1 MSVVDSIGNTPLVSM
16 DTLNPN
22 PNVRIYAKL
31 EGNNPGGSI
40 KDRIA
45 LCMVETAEREGKL
58 TRDKII
64 LEATSGN
71 TGIGLA
77 MVAAARKYRVKLTMP
92 ACVSVERRRVLEA
105 FGAELILSPSEEG
118 TDGAIRLAHKILDES
133 PHLYFMPNQFDNPAN
148 IRAHYDGTGREI
160 IEQTAGKVT
169 HFIAGMGTSG
179 TLMGAGRRLKEFNGG
194 IKIIGVEPVMGHRI
208 QGLKNMAEAIVPKIF
223 DPSRLDERYIVNDDE
238 AFDTTRMLAVKE
250 GIFAG
255 MSSGA
260 AMHIALRKS
269 SELSEGVLVVIFP
282 DRGDRYLSTAL
293 FTSVC
298 GKCPP

>member
-1 MSVVDSIGNTPLVSM
+1 MGVLDCIGNTPVVRI
-16 DTLNPN
+16 DAINPN
-22 PNVRIYAKL
+22 PAVKLFAKL
-31 EGNNPGGSI
+31 EGNNPGGSV

-45 LCMVETAEREGKL
+45 LYMIEVAERDGRL
-58 TRDKII
+58 TRDKIV

-77 MVAAARKYRVKLTMP
+77 MVCAAKGYRVKLTMP

-105 FGAELILSPSEEG
+105 FGAELILSPADEG
-118 TDGAIRLAHKILDES
+118 TDGAIRAVHKINDED
-133 PHLYFMPNQFDNPAN
+133 PDRYFMPNQFENEAN
-148 IRAHYDGTGREI
+148 VMAHYETTGPEI
-160 IEQTAGKVT
+160 IEQTGGAIT
-169 HFIAGMGTSG
+169 HFVAGMGTSG
-179 TLMGAGRRLKEFNGG
+179 TLMGAGRRLKEHNPD
-194 IKIIGVEPVMGHRI
+194 IKIIGVEPILGHRV
-208 QGLKNMAEAIVPKIF
+208 QGLKNMKEAIVPGIF
-223 DPSRLDERYIVNDDE
+223 IPEKLDERYIVNDEE
-238 AFDTTRMLAVKE
+238 AFDTTRTLAVKE
-250 GIFAG
+250 GLFVG

-269 SELSEGVLVVIFP
+269 SELSGGTLVVILP

>member
-1 MSVVDSIGNTPLVSM
+1 MGILDCIGNTPLVGIEAI
-16 DTLNPN
+16 NPN
-22 PNVRIYAKL
+22 PAVKLYAKL
-31 EGNNPGGSI
+31 EGNNPGGSV

-45 LCMVETAEREGKL
+45 LYMIDVAEREGKL
-58 TRDKII
+58 TRDKIV

-77 MVAAARKYRVKLTMP
+77 MVCAARGYRVKLTMP

-118 TDGAIRLAHKILDES
+118 TDGAIRLAHKILDEN
-133 PHLYFMPNQFDNPAN
+133 PDRYFMPNQFENPAN
-148 IRAHYDGTGREI
+148 VLAHYETTGPEI
-160 IEQTAGKVT
+160 IEQTGGRIT
-169 HFIAGMGTSG
+169 HFVAGMGTSG
-179 TLMGAGRRLKEFNGG
+179 TLMGVGRRLKELNPE
-194 IKIIGVEPVMGHRI
+194 IKIIGVEPILGHRI
-208 QGLKNMAEAIVPKIF
+208 QGLKNMKESIVPGIF
-223 DPSRLDERYIVNDDE
+223 DPVKLDERHIVNDDE

-250 GIFAG
+250 GIFVG

-260 AMHIALRKS
+260 AMNIALRKS
-269 SELSEGVLVVIFP
+269 SELAEGTVVVVLP

>member
-1 MSVVDSIGNTPLVSM
+1 MGILDSIGNTPVVGI
-16 DTLNPN
+16 DIINPN
-22 PNVRIYAKL
+22 PAVKLLAKL
-31 EGNNPGGSI
+31 EGNNPGGSV

-45 LCMVETAEREGKL
+45 LYMVKTAEKDGRL
-58 TRDKII
+58 TRDRIV

-77 MVAAARKYRVKLTMP
+77 MVCAAKGYRVKLTMP

-105 FGAELILSPSEEG
+105 FGAELILSPSDEG
-118 TDGAIRLAHKILDES
+118 TDGAIRAAHKILNEDPEK
-133 PHLYFMPNQFDNPAN
+133 YFMPNQFENPAN
-148 IRAHYDGTGREI
+148 VQAHYETTGPEI
-160 IEQTAGKVT
+160 IEQTEGKIT
-169 HFIAGMGTSG
+169 HFVAGMGTSG
-179 TLMGAGRRLKEFNGG
+179 TLMGAGRRLKEHNPD
-194 IKIIGVEPVMGHRI
+194 IKIIGVEPILGHRV
-208 QGLKNMAEAIVPKIF
+208 QGLKNMKESIVPGIF
-223 DPSRLDERYIVNDDE
+223 DPEKLDERYIVNDDE

-250 GIFAG
+250 GIFVG

-269 SELSEGVLVVIFP
+269 SELSGGTLVVVLP